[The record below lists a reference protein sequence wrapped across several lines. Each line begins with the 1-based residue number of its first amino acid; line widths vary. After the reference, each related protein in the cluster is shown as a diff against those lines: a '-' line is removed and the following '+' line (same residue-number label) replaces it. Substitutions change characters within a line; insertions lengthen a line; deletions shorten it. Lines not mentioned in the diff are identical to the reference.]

1 MKYFK
6 YLVIILL
13 IYLNSG
19 IAGEIH
25 VLKID
30 GVINPVAE
38 SYLHHN
44 ISKVTESP
52 QNIECIIIQL
62 DTPGGLMSSMRKI
75 IKTMMS
81 SDIPIVV
88 YISPSGA
95 RAGSAGVFITYAASV
110 AAMAP
115 GTNMGAAHPVNIG
128 GSFNFQKK
136 DTTDSGV
143 LKEKVTNDAVAF
155 VKSLAKQHNR
165 NIEWA
170 EKSVRGS
177 ASITETE
184 ALENNVIE
192 IIAEDLN
199 DLISQLDGYEL
210 NGTSLKTSDQI
221 IVIKEY
227 GLHQRILDVIS
238 DPNVA
243 YILMILGFW
252 GIVFEI
258 RNPGAIFPGAVGTV
272 CLILAFFAFQILPIN
287 YTGII
292 LIFLALVFFILEVYI
307 TSFGLLSIGGII
319 LMVLGS
325 MMLIDV
331 SQAPQEI
338 FAVSLK
344 VIIPIVL
351 FTAAFFI
358 FAFSMA
364 LKTLRTKTTTGKE
377 GMVGKVGTT
386 ISEVTEN
393 SGQVM
398 VHGEV
403 WRAVS
408 SEIIPPGQEIIV
420 DKIESMKL
428 IVSKKV

>member
-44 ISKVTESP
+44 ISKATESP

-227 GLHQRILDVIS
+227 GLHRRILDVIS

>member
-6 YLVIILL
+6 YLAIILL

-19 IAGEIH
+19 TAGEIH

-44 ISKVTESP
+44 ITKANVSP
-52 QNIECIIIQL
+52 QNVECIIIQM
-62 DTPGGLMSSMRKI
+62 DTPGGLMASMRKI

-95 RAGSAGVFITYAASV
+95 RAGSAGVFITYAANV

-115 GTNMGAAHPVNIG
+115 GTNIGAAHPVNIG
-128 GSFNFQKK
+128 GGFNFQK
-136 DTTDSGV
+136 DSTDAGV
-143 LKEKVTNDAVAF
+143 LKDKVTNDAVAF
-155 VKSLAKQHNR
+155 IKSLAKQHNR

-170 EKSVRGS
+170 EKAVRGS
-177 ASITETE
+177 ASITETD

-192 IIAEDLN
+192 FIAEDIT
-199 DLISQLDGYEL
+199 DLLTQLEGHEIE
-210 NGTSLKTSDQI
+210 GTPLKTLDQT
-221 IVIKEY
+221 IVRKEY
-227 GLHQRILDVIS
+227 GLHRRILDVIS

-252 GIVFEI
+252 GVVFEI

-272 CLILAFFAFQILPIN
+272 CLILAFFSFQILPIN
-287 YTGII
+287 YTGIV

-307 TSFGLLSIGGII
+307 TSFGLLSIGGIV
-319 LMVLGS
+319 LMILGS

-364 LKTLRTKTTTGKE
+364 LKTMRTKTTTGKE
-377 GMVGKVGTT
+377 GMAGKVGTT

-408 SEIIPPGQEIIV
+408 SETISPGQEIIV
-420 DKIESMKL
+420 DKIENMKL